1 MPRTNKVTE
10 RVFTDISKTS
20 IDDFLHIDE
29 EMDLQVSAI
38 HASMKKAYNA
48 LSKEAEFI
56 EVLENLAGVEEIIVQ
71 LRCKQVINSELR
83 LSLSRNYIY
92 ARSTFYRRG
101 KEIND
106 IRVVVG
112 LTNDFGSDIE
122 SLINNTFF
130 RVMAT
135 RKLEE
140 AMDKEIEKNLHSL
153 TKIYIND
160 EK

>member
-1 MPRTNKVTE
+1 MPRLNKVTE

-20 IDDFLHIDE
+20 IEDFLKIDE
-29 EMDLQVSAI
+29 QMNLQVSSI

-92 ARSTFYRRG
+92 ARSLFYRRG

-112 LTNDFGSDIE
+112 RTEAYGSDIE
-122 SLINNTFF
+122 SLINYDFF
-130 RVMAT
+130 RAFAIK
-135 RKLEE
+135 KLEE
-140 AMDKEIEKNLHSL
+140 AIDREIEKNIYQLN
-153 TKIYIND
+153 KIYVN
-160 EK
+160 E